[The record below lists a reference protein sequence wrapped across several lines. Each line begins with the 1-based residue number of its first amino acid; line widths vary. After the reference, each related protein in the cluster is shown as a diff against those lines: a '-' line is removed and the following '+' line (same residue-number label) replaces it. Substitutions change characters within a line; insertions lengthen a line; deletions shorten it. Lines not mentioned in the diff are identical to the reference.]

1 MKKIKK
7 IIFNLRKKLFNYL
20 LFITITF
27 ELIHIFNNNFL
38 FEINS
43 KHLLTIL
50 FILGLIIIQRK

>member
-1 MKKIKK
+1 MKKIQK
-7 IIFNLRKKLFNYL
+7 IIFNLSKK

>member
-1 MKKIKK
+1 MKKIQK
-7 IIFNLRKKLFNYL
+7 IIFNLSKKLFNYL